1 VTPRSSL
8 VFDRQRIVVADEET
22 DAVAFIID
30 TLRHD
35 GHCVSHAADALSGT
49 SDVALQDC
57 HLLITGT
64 RIDGVA
70 RIDLIQELRE
80 RLPALPV
87 LYLAN
92 ASWSRPEVEAH
103 LPPGVAILR
112 EPFTAGEL
120 RAAVRPLLPQLRI
133 GSILALS
140 AKIPSAHPEV

>member
-35 GHCVSHAADALSGT
+35 GHCVCHAADALSGT
-49 SDVALQDC
+49 SDVALHDC

-64 RIDGVA
+64 RVEGVV
-70 RIDLIQELRE
+70 RIDLIDELRE

-92 ASWSRPEVEAH
+92 ANWFTPEVEAH
-103 LPPGVAILR
+103 YPPASR
-112 EPFTAGEL
+112 SSAS
-120 RAAVRPLLPQLRI
+120 RSRP
-133 GSILALS
+133 GSCGPLCGRS
-140 AKIPSAHPEV
+140 SRSCVSGRSWH